1 MNEKR
6 KWIIRGSVI
15 VLVGFILAF
24 CVVNAVNNTKFW
36 EFNVFNGFTMLW
48 SIGVS
53 FLLTRFFSR
62 QQRHADIIV
71 KIIQELITNIDESKT
86 CNISTAEGTNQLILM
101 QNRQMRQQINLLNQY
116 AKKFGFE
123 KDLQLI
129 AKEFDEYEQFISDH
143 ISDLE
148 YLSKSRNELSRPIKL
163 MREQLYSIIMKL

>member
-1 MNEKR
+1 
-6 KWIIRGSVI
+6 
-15 VLVGFILAF
+15 
-24 CVVNAVNNTKFW
+24 
-36 EFNVFNGFTMLW
+36 
-48 SIGVS
+48 
-53 FLLTRFFSR
+53 
-62 QQRHADIIV
+62 
-71 KIIQELITNIDESKT
+71 
-86 CNISTAEGTNQLILM
+86 M

-116 AKKFGFE
+116 AQKFGFE

>member
-1 MNEKR
+1 M
-6 KWIIRGSVI
+6 S
-15 VLVGFILAF
+15 F
-24 CVVNAVNNTKFW
+24 CTKEYADNTAKI
-36 EFNVFNGFTMLW
+36 TQYTK
-48 SIGVS
+48 S
-53 FLLTRFFSR
+53 
-62 QQRHADIIV
+62 IV

-116 AKKFGFE
+116 AQKFGFE